1 MVSQAT
7 NVTKI
12 NDGLV
17 QSDPK
22 DVAIFAKEGGVIGN
36 FLDKLYNDVHS
47 SMGGGVQLDTIN
59 VQISGSLDL
68 SSGGQSVN
76 IINELQNNPILLR
89 TLSRML
95 SEQLSNA
102 LNGGRGSLPISIGNV

>member
-1 MVSQAT
+1 MDEKLNSS
-7 NVTKI
+7 N
-12 NDGLV
+12 
-17 QSDPK
+17 
-22 DVAIFAKEGGVIGN
+22 GGTI
-36 FLDKLYNDVHS
+36 H
-47 SMGGGVQLDTIN
+47 LDTIN

-95 SEQLSNA
+95 TEQLSNA
-102 LNGGRGSLPISIGNV
+102 LNGGRGFLPIGIGNV